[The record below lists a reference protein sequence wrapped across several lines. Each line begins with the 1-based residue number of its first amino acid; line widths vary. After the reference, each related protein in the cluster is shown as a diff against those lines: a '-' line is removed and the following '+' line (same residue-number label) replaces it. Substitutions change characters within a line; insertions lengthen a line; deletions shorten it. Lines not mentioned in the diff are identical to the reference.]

1 MAKKDKQGI
10 TQKHYV
16 TLSDVSAGLAT
27 LDVYGKI
34 IQNTDVEPGAS
45 GILHPTGGSDN
56 LSLAT
61 VVGYLDQGTCIRL
74 QEPLVIAMPKPDGP
88 ANGCGWDPAEYVVWK
103 NLPRNWTTLHL
114 NVRTAGLHAAL
125 ASGRR
130 SATFDQQLR
139 ADQIETI
146 LRDCIPLA
154 GGSSTAID
162 LSKTLQQYGLDK
174 DGVVTLAGLVIGD
187 KDHGV
192 QRFDFQLAAGSLDS
206 MSVNSKL
213 SEVENLIQDK
223 AVHK

>member
-1 MAKKDKQGI
+1 MGKKDKQGI

-16 TLSDVSAGLAT
+16 SLSEVSAALAT

-34 IQNTDVEPGAS
+34 IQNTDVEPGPS
-45 GILHPTGGSDN
+45 GIFHPSGGSDN

-74 QEPLVIAMPKPDGP
+74 QEPLVIAMPQPNGP
-88 ANGCGWDPAEYVVWK
+88 ADGCGWDPTEYVVWK

-114 NVRTAGLHAAL
+114 HVRTAGLHAAL

-130 SATFDQQLR
+130 YLTFDQQLR

-154 GGSSTAID
+154 GGSSADID
-162 LSKTLQQYGLDK
+162 LSKTLQQYGFDK
-174 DGVVTLAGLVIGD
+174 DGVVTLAGLIIGD

-206 MSVNSKL
+206 ISVSSKL
-213 SEVENLIQDK
+213 SELENLIQDK